1 MVSSAGRERITLDK
15 AVSRRQFLGQLGLT
29 LAAWSAWPSLAAA
42 ESAASMLAA
51 PAPRKWALLIG
62 INSYNARGDWLPL
75 TGCLTDVALMQEVLS
90 ARFGFAPSAVLVL
103 SDRQATRPNIV
114 AALREHLGQ
123 AQNDDL
129 VWVHFS
135 GHGSRLGE
143 EPTLVPIDSPY
154 PLAAKEVRDI
164 SLTTWKLLLQ
174 AVPAA
179 TVVNTLDVGYAAVG
193 YPLAGTLRVRSR
205 PASPSW
211 GILPEDGELQTQLA
225 AALTPYQ
232 RRRLPLLLQ
241 AADWGPTCWEGLWNA
256 GITSGLF
263 TYALTQQLWQAT
275 AGDRPQIWPR
285 MAETLRTATIEVAAL
300 PPAFPE
306 NVPLP
311 ATPNDGVIQSSD
323 GKTAE
328 VWLGGIPPDR
338 LPYVGWLTTPTAQTL
353 VVRSRSG
360 LTAKTEGAAPVG
372 TPVWEGGRILAKTL
386 PLVIAL
392 DNDLSRIERVDATS
406 ALSGIP
412 RMVAIAPGEQAA
424 DVVLGCQAHSY
435 GLFTLHRRPILG
447 SFGAAEESV
456 GAAVRRLR
464 PQLEGL
470 LAAKWLRATVNPEAS
485 QIGAIARLMVQT
497 RRHPEPVLCAYQA
510 TRPVTTIP
518 PLLPYPKLTA
528 GDRLMCTLA
537 NATNDPLYARIV
549 AIDAQGGLF
558 VPPTVVV
565 PYTGTGTVLPHQTL
579 TVPPAESALVWT
591 VGSSPGP
598 VDIYA
603 LLSLA
608 PQLRTESLLGN
619 RTALT
624 NPIAIVA
631 ALLDDLAA
639 PGTTETQWLL
649 DHRQWA
655 TLHLAYRGV

>member
-1 MVSSAGRERITLDK
+1 MDK

-29 LAAWSAWPSLAAA
+29 LAAWFPWPSPAKAVENTAPILAT
-42 ESAASMLAA
+42 
-51 PAPRKWALLIG
+51 PTRRQWALLIG
-62 INSYNARGDWLPL
+62 INAYNGRGDWLPL
-75 TGCLTDVALMQEVLS
+75 TGCLTDVALIQEVLC
-90 ARFGFAPSAVLVL
+90 ARLGFDPSRVLVL
-103 SDRQATRPNIV
+103 SDRQATRPNIL
-114 AALREHLGQ
+114 AAFREHLGQ

-135 GHGSRLGE
+135 GHGSRVGE

-154 PLAAKEVRDI
+154 PLAGQEVRDI
-164 SLTTWKLLLQ
+164 PLTTWKLLLQ
-174 AVPAA
+174 SVPAA
-179 TVVNTLDVGYAAVG
+179 TVVSTLDVGYAAVG

-205 PASPSW
+205 PSSPNW
-211 GILPEDGELQTQLA
+211 EIRPEEAELQTQLA
-225 AALTPYQ
+225 TALTPAQ
-232 RRRLPLLLQ
+232 RYRLPLLLQ
-241 AADWGPTCWEGLWNA
+241 ATDWGPVCWEGLWGA
-256 GITSGLF
+256 GIASGLF

-285 MAETLRTATIEVAAL
+285 MAETFHTAALEVETL

-306 NVPLP
+306 NIPLP
-311 ATPNDGVIQSSD
+311 AAPSDGVIQNSD
-323 GKTAE
+323 GKTAD

-353 VVRSRSG
+353 MVRSRSG
-360 LTAKTEGAAPVG
+360 LTVKVEGADNVG
-372 TPVWEGGRILAKTL
+372 TPVYEGGRIIAKTL

-406 ALSGIP
+406 ALSSIP
-412 RMVAIAPGEQAA
+412 HMVAIAPGEQAA
-424 DVVLGCQAHSY
+424 DVVLGCQAKSY
-435 GLFTLHRRPILG
+435 GLFTIHRRPILG

-470 LAAKWLRATVNPEAS
+470 LAAKGLRATVNPEAS

-497 RRHPEPVLCAYQA
+497 RRRPEPVLCAYQA
-510 TRPVTTIP
+510 TRPVAARP

-537 NATNDPLYARIV
+537 NTTNDPLYARIV
-549 AIDAQGGLF
+549 AIDAQGHLF

-608 PQLRTESLLGN
+608 PQLRTEALLAN
-619 RTALT
+619 RTAPT

-639 PGTTETQWLL
+639 PGTNETQWLL

-655 TLHLAYRGV
+655 TLRLAYRGV

>member
-1 MVSSAGRERITLDK
+1 MDK

-29 LAAWSAWPSLAAA
+29 LTAWAAWPALAAA
-42 ESAASMLAA
+42 MESAA
-51 PAPRKWALLIG
+51 PPPRKRALLIG

-75 TGCLTDVALMQEVLS
+75 TGCLTDLSLLREVLI
-90 ARFGFAPSAVLVL
+90 ARFGFAPSDIVVLR
-103 SDRQATRPNIV
+103 DRQATRPNIL
-114 AALREHLGQ
+114 AAFREHLGQ
-123 AQNDDL
+123 AQSDEL

-154 PLAAKEVRDI
+154 PLAGQEVRDI

-179 TVVNTLDVGYAAVG
+179 TVVSTLDVGYAAVG
-193 YPLAGTLRVRSR
+193 SPVSGTLRVRAR
-205 PASPSW
+205 PAAPTW
-211 GILPEDGELQTQLA
+211 QLWPEDGELQTQLA

-232 RRRLPLLLQ
+232 RRRSPLLWQ
-241 AADWGPTCWEGLWNA
+241 ATDWSPTCWEGLWTD
-256 GITSGLF
+256 GVTSGLF

-285 MAETLRTATIEVAAL
+285 MAETLRTAAIEVEVL
-300 PPAFPE
+300 PPTFPD
-306 NVPLP
+306 NLPLP
-311 ATPNDGVIQSSD
+311 AAPSDGVIQSSD

-338 LPYVGWLTTPTAQTL
+338 LPYVGWLTTPSAQTL
-353 VVRSRSG
+353 VVRSRNG
-360 LTAKTEGAAPVG
+360 LTVKVEGGDTVG
-372 TPVWEGGRILAKTL
+372 TPVSEGGRVLAKTL

-406 ALSGIP
+406 AFSNIP

-424 DVVLGCQAHSY
+424 DVVLGCQANSY
-435 GLFTLHRRPILG
+435 GLFTIHRRPILG

-464 PQLEGL
+464 PLLEGL

-485 QIGAIARLMVQT
+485 QIGAIARLMAQT
-497 RRHPEPVLCAYQA
+497 RRRPEPMLCAYQA
-510 TRPVTTIP
+510 TRPAAASP

-528 GDRLMCTLA
+528 GDRLMCTLE
-537 NATNDPLYARIV
+537 NHTNEPLYARIV
-549 AIDAQGGLF
+549 AIDAQGRWF
-558 VPPTVVV
+558 APPTVVV

-579 TVPPAESALVWT
+579 TVPPAESALAWT
-591 VGSSPGP
+591 VGAALGP

-608 PQLRTESLLGN
+608 PQRRTEALLGN
-619 RTALT
+619 RTAPT
-624 NPIAIVA
+624 NPIALAA

-639 PGTTETQWLL
+639 PGTNDTPWQL

-655 TLHLAYRGV
+655 TLHLVYRGV